1 MLTVLAL
8 GLLAVAADPGA
19 ALLEGAAASKN
30 PAELERLLCGWASLG
45 GSPEALSR
53 LSVEAQRAL
62 SWGLE
67 AGRFRLF
74 ASRQAGRLK
83 LGLHDP
89 AAMVTRLDV
98 LAVVG
103 EQSVAL
109 PRAESDE
116 PGRLDYT
123 IDPAL
128 PETTVIAVRAY
139 ARAPGGDIL
148 VRELRLEPHEVAP
161 LPAAPDPNAKAPVG
175 RRRLDF
181 APPADASPVIPWWWI
196 AVGAVA
202 AGFVGAAIWQETR

>member
-1 MLTVLAL
+1 MLTVLAM
-8 GLLAVAADPGA
+8 GLLVAAADPGA
-19 ALLEGAAASKN
+19 ALLEGAAATKS
-30 PAELERLLCGWASLG
+30 PAERERLLRGWASLG
-45 GSPEALSR
+45 GAPEAPAALSAD
-53 LSVEAQRAL
+53 AQRAL
-62 SWGLE
+62 TWVLE

-74 ASRQAGRLK
+74 ASRQGGRLK

-89 AAMVTRLDV
+89 AAMVTRLEV

-103 EQSVAL
+103 EQSLAL

-128 PETTVIAVRAY
+128 PERTVILVRAH
-139 ARAPGGDIL
+139 ARAPGADIL
-148 VRELRLEPHEVAP
+148 LRELRLEPQEAAP
-161 LPAAPDPNAKAPVG
+161 LPTAPDPNAKAPIG
-175 RRRLDF
+175 RRRLE
-181 APPADASPVIPWWWI
+181 AATPADASPVIPWWWI

>member
-1 MLTVLAL
+1 VLPVLAI
-8 GLLAVAADPGA
+8 GLLVAAADPGA
-19 ALLEGAAASKN
+19 ALLEGASASKSS
-30 PAELERLLCGWASLG
+30 AERERLLRGWASLG
-45 GSPEALSR
+45 GAPEAPPGLSAD
-53 LSVEAQRAL
+53 AQRAL
-62 SWGLE
+62 SWVLE

-74 ASRQAGRLK
+74 ASRQGGRLK

-103 EQSVAL
+103 EQSLAL
-109 PRAESDE
+109 PRAQSDE

-128 PETTVIAVRAY
+128 PERTLILVQAY
-139 ARAPGGDIL
+139 ARAPGGDVL
-148 VRELRLEPHEVAP
+148 VRELRLEPHEVTP
-161 LPAAPDPNAKAPVG
+161 LPAAPDPNAKAPIG
-175 RRRLDF
+175 RRHLEV